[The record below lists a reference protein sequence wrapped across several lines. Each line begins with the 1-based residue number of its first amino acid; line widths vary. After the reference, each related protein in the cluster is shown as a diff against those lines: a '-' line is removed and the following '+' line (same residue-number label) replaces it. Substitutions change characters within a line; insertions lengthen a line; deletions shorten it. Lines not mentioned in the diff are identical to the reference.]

1 MQRSSRVE
9 LFTARTWMATLAALG
24 LAVGVLGS
32 APTAAAAP
40 GSQPPGEL
48 PSAQIC
54 LIQVCRPDLKVAKEE
69 VGYDSYGFDPTQAV
83 VHVKITVTNA
93 GNANA
98 GPFSVA
104 IFGWNSL
111 LPAPNTPGGIPL
123 QNFAVSGLK
132 SGASQT
138 LFYYPPVCPV
148 RTAQIIVDTTNAV
161 LESNE
166 ANNGIA
172 AAHVFQYYCL
182 YSDWS

>member
-1 MQRSSRVE
+1 M
-9 LFTARTWMATLAALG
+9 
-24 LAVGVLGS
+24 
-32 APTAAAAP
+32 
-40 GSQPPGEL
+40 
-48 PSAQIC
+48 
-54 LIQVCRPDLKVAKEE
+54 
-69 VGYDSYGFDPTQAV
+69 GYDSGYYSDPTQAFV
-83 VHVKITVTNA
+83 YVKITVTNA

-111 LPAPNTPGGIPL
+111 LPPPNAPAIPL
-123 QNFAVSGLK
+123 QYFAVSGLK

-148 RTAQIIVDTTNAV
+148 TTAQIIVDTTNAV

-182 YSDWS
+182 Y